1 MAAKLKMF
9 VHQSVRLHSI
19 LLQRPNYPSKIFDR
33 SYHQTT
39 TKLRNW
45 FDARDPDIEEK
56 NKQLVIREGII
67 FDEAKKKA
75 AANKTAFHKAIDHYL
90 SRNKKYRRG
99 SVEFIT
105 AAMDHM
111 EEFGVHRDMET
122 YKKLLCILPEDVMV
136 SKTVWM
142 AEFMYYPKQQDCII
156 NLLEKME
163 VNSENLNIF
172 YIAEA
177 NNSGIIFSMQSSIC

>member
-1 MAAKLKMF
+1 MATKLKMF
-9 VHQSVRLHSI
+9 IHQSARLNSI
-19 LLQRPNYPSKIFDR
+19 LLRKPNHASKIFDR

-39 TKLRNW
+39 TKLRGW

-56 NKQLVIREGII
+56 NKQLVIREGNV

-75 AANKTAFHKAIDHYL
+75 AANKATFHQAIDHYL
-90 SRNKKYRRG
+90 TRNKKYRRG

-105 AAMDHM
+105 AAMDYM

-122 YKKLLCILPEDVMV
+122 YKKLLCILPKDVMV
-136 SKTVWM
+136 SRTIWM

-172 YIAEA
+172 YVMEA
-177 NNSGIIFSMQSSIC
+177 NNSGIIYLM